1 METRMIRT
9 FIATLMLIFAVAVQP
24 ATAGNCS
31 KHAMTIAGQA
41 SNAGIFNTLLAAA
54 EAANLTSVLYNDG
67 PFTLFAPTDDAF
79 AALPAGTVENL
90 LQNPKELGKVLK
102 YHLVKGNIFSD
113 DLNNGSSV
121 ATVLGSPVSINTT
134 EGVLINNAKVIQADV
149 EASNGVIHVIDKVLL
164 PTI

>member
-1 METRMIRT
+1 MIRT
-9 FIATLMLIFAVAVQP
+9 FIATFMLIFAVAVQP

-31 KHAMTIAGQA
+31 KHTMTLAGQA
-41 SNAGIFNTLLAAA
+41 SNAGIFNTLLTAA
-54 EAANLTSVLYNDG
+54 EAAGLTNVLYNDG

-79 AALPAGTVENL
+79 AELPDGTVESL
-90 LQNPKELGKVLK
+90 LGNPKELAKVLK
-102 YHLVKGNIFSD
+102 YHLVKGNVFSP

-121 ATVLGSPVSINTT
+121 ATLLGSPVSISTT
-134 EGVLINNAKVIQADV
+134 EGVLVNNAKVIQADM

>member
-1 METRMIRT
+1 MNRT
-9 FIATLMLIFAVAVQP
+9 FVATFMLIFAVAVQP

-31 KHAMTIAGQA
+31 KHTMTLAGQA

-90 LQNPKELGKVLK
+90 LKNPKELAKVLK
-102 YHLVKGNIFSD
+102 YHLVKGNIFSE

>member
-1 METRMIRT
+1 MIRT
-9 FIATLMLIFAVAVQP
+9 FIATFILIFAAAVQP
-24 ATAGNCS
+24 ATASNCS
-31 KHAMTIAGQA
+31 KHTMTLAGQA

-90 LQNPKELGKVLK
+90 LKNPKELAKVLK
-102 YHLVKGNIFSD
+102 YHLVKGNILSS

-121 ATVLGSPVSINTT
+121 STVLGSPVSINTT

>member
-1 METRMIRT
+1 MIKT

-31 KHAMTIAGQA
+31 KHTMTLAGQA
-41 SNAGIFNTLLAAA
+41 SNAGIFTTLLAAA
-54 EAANLTSVLYNDG
+54 EAANLTRVLYNDG

-79 AALPAGTVENL
+79 AALPDGTVENL
-90 LQNPKELGKVLK
+90 LKNPKELAKVLK
-102 YHLVKGNIFSD
+102 YHLVKGNIFSS

-134 EGVLINNAKVIQADV
+134 EGVLVNNAKVIQADV

>member
-1 METRMIRT
+1 MIKT

-31 KHAMTIAGQA
+31 KHTMTLAGQA
-41 SNAGIFNTLLAAA
+41 SNAGIFTTLLAAA
-54 EAANLTSVLYNDG
+54 EAANLTRILYNDG

-79 AALPAGTVENL
+79 AALPDGTVENL
-90 LQNPKELGKVLK
+90 LKNPKELAKVLK
-102 YHLVKGNIFSD
+102 YHLVKGNIFSS
-113 DLNNGSSV
+113 DLNNGSSL

>member
-1 METRMIRT
+1 MIRT
-9 FIATLMLIFAVAVQP
+9 FIATFMLIFAVAVQP
-24 ATAGNCS
+24 ATAGNCN
-31 KHAMTIAGQA
+31 KHTMTLAGQA
-41 SNAGIFNTLLAAA
+41 SNAGIFTTLLAAA
-54 EAANLTSVLYNDG
+54 EAANLTRVLYNDG

-79 AALPAGTVENL
+79 AALPDGTVENL
-90 LQNPKELGKVLK
+90 LKNPKELAKVLK
-102 YHLVKGNIFSD
+102 YHLVKGNIFSS

-134 EGVLINNAKVIQADV
+134 EGVLVNNAKVIQADV

>member
-1 METRMIRT
+1 MIRT
-9 FIATLMLIFAVAVQP
+9 FIATFILIFAAAVQP
-24 ATAGNCS
+24 ATASNCS
-31 KHAMTIAGQA
+31 KHAMTLAGQA

-90 LQNPKELGKVLK
+90 LKNPKELAKVLK
-102 YHLVKGNIFSD
+102 YHLVKGNILSS

-121 ATVLGSPVSINTT
+121 STVLGSPVSVNTT

>member
-1 METRMIRT
+1 MFRT
-9 FIATLMLIFAVAVQP
+9 FIATFMLIFAVAVQP

-31 KHAMTIAGQA
+31 KHNMTLAGQA

-54 EAANLTSVLYNDG
+54 EAANLTRVLDNDG

-79 AALPAGTVENL
+79 AELPDGTVDNL
-90 LQNPKELGKVLK
+90 LKNPKELARVLK
-102 YHLVKGNIFSD
+102 YHLVKGNIYSD

-121 ATVLGSPVSINTT
+121 ATVLGSPVSINTV
-134 EGVLINNAKVIQADV
+134 EGVLVNNAKVIKADV

>member
-9 FIATLMLIFAVAVQP
+9 FIATFMQIFAVAVQP

-31 KHAMTIAGQA
+31 KHTMTLAGQA

-79 AALPAGTVENL
+79 AALPDGTVENL
-90 LQNPKELGKVLK
+90 LKNPKELAKVLK
-102 YHLVKGNIFSD
+102 YHLIKGNIFSS

-121 ATVLGSPVSINTT
+121 ATVLGSPVSISTT
-134 EGVLINNAKVIQADV
+134 EGVLVNNAKVIQADM
-149 EASNGVIHVIDKVLL
+149 EASNGVIHVIDRVLL

>member
-1 METRMIRT
+1 MIRT
-9 FIATLMLIFAVAVQP
+9 FIATFMLIFAVAVQP

-31 KHAMTIAGQA
+31 KHTMTLAGQA

-54 EAANLTSVLYNDG
+54 DAANLTDVLYNEG
-67 PFTLFAPTDDAF
+67 PLTLFAPTDDAF
-79 AALPAGTVENL
+79 AALPDGTVENL
-90 LQNPKELGKVLK
+90 LKNPKELAKVLK
-102 YHLVKGNIFSD
+102 YHLVKGNILSS

-121 ATVLGSPVSINTT
+121 ATVLGSPVNIKTT
-134 EGVLINNAKVIQADV
+134 EGVLVNNAKVIQADL